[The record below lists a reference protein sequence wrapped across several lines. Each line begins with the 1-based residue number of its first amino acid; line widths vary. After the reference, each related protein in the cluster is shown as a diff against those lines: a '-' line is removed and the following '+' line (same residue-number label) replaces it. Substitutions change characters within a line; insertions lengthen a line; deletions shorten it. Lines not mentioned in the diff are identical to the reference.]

1 MSENFKHR
9 HIMLE
14 MIEELTSR
22 VILPGVT
29 AKMIGG
35 AILAQMILLLRG
47 GTGTGKSTVAK
58 LISEFFGASCE
69 FKADAF
75 GNVEFAGGDSNRVQC
90 TFGTQ
95 SRSFIGGPDIGK
107 MATGITKVVFK
118 KFITKPIRLFDEGGR
133 LNPYVWADLAQ
144 LLAEYELDIEG
155 ETLRLPRKGVF
166 IFTMNPPN
174 PMDPANNELPPFI
187 LSRVNMKLS
196 LASTTVSANR
206 KIAQKATSRVPM
218 PVRYSQTDL
227 EAAQDEFK
235 AMVRLSTEAEV
246 AVSAMVRAT
255 SFCRQGGEYCDKNEV
270 IESGMFPSCC
280 ANSKVCD
287 QVKGLIPCSESNP
300 LDSRTIDAA
309 SDLACALAYFD
320 NRTEASVDDI
330 VAAFSV
336 VAEHKL
342 NFFNVQ
348 YTSKTTYVKGFVTRL
363 HAAAKDCIDLAR
375 KAVAGRVTSK
385 ELENLGKGGH
395 PLVMELIPDFEE
407 IIREAAKKTRGKIGT
422 MNSRELQDAKAGLST
437 TDAALVEQ
445 MIKSRLQVDVEVLDK
460 KLVDT
465 AAFRELFVTPE
476 GEKLIF
482 SDAAWDELLAEGF
495 ASTANTL
502 AGMNI
507 EFFNGATKVLMLSF
521 TDSVYADEFRANFAT
536 KIHCSIAASI
546 LDPYS
551 AIRGDL
557 EKAGIVTKPKAT
569 EPAAKVPG
577 KAAKAAKAAEPEQT
591 AMF

>member
-1 MSENFKHR
+1 MSENFKLR
-9 HIMLE
+9 HVFTELVEEIMA
-14 MIEELTSR
+14 R
-22 VILPGVT
+22 VIMPPVT
-29 AKMIGG
+29 AKMYAAG
-35 AILAQMILLLRG
+35 ILAEMIILLRG
-47 GTGTGKSTVAK
+47 GTGTGKSTLAK
-58 LISEFFGASCE
+58 LTSEFFGASCE
-69 FKADAF
+69 FKPSAY
-75 GNVEFAGGDSNRVQC
+75 GNVEFGGGDSNRVQC
-90 TFGTQ
+90 TFGSQ

-196 LASTTVSANR
+196 LASTSVSANR
-206 KIAQKATSRVPM
+206 KIAQKATSRVAM

-235 AMVRLSTEAEV
+235 ANVRLSTEAEV

-255 SFCRQGGEYCDKNEV
+255 SFCRQGGEFSDKNEV
-270 IESGMFPSCC
+270 IESGMFPTCC
-280 ANSKVCD
+280 ANSKGCD

-320 NRTEASVDDI
+320 NRTEATVDDI

-342 NFFNVQ
+342 NFHNAE
-348 YTSKTTYVKGFVTRL
+348 YTSKTTYVKGFVNRL
-363 HAAAKDCIDLAR
+363 HNAAKDCIDLAR
-375 KAVAGRVTSK
+375 KASAGRVTSK

-407 IIREAAKKTRGKIGT
+407 IIRKAAAKTRGSIGT
-422 MNSRELQDAKAGLST
+422 MNSRQLQDAKAGLST
-437 TDAALVEQ
+437 TDAALVDK
-445 MIKSRLQVDVEVLDK
+445 MIKARLQVDVEVLDK
-460 KLVDT
+460 KLIDS
-465 AAFRELFVTPE
+465 ASFRALFVTPE
-476 GEKLIF
+476 GELLID

-495 ASTANTL
+495 ANTANTL
-502 AGMNI
+502 AGMNV

-521 TDSVYADEFRANFAT
+521 TDSVYADEFRASFANRVGFT
-536 KIHCSIAASI
+536 SANI
-546 LDPYS
+546 LDPYN

-569 EPAAKVPG
+569 EPAAKAPG
-577 KAAKAAKAAEPEQT
+577 KAAKAAKSEQT
-591 AMF
+591 ALF